1 MKIFDAHLEYLF
13 KMKAEIESEIE
24 SEIERQAVEVANFIA
39 TNNGEEFDPEV
50 AKRIKDQ
57 WAGMFP
63 AA

>member
-13 KMKAEIESEIE
+13 KMKAEIE